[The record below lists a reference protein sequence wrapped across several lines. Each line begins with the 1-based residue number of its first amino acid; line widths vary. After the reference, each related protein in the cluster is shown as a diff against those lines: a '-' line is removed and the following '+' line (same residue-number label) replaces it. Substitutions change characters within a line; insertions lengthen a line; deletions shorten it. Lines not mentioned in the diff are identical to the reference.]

1 MRNDAIEEIEDNIA
15 NIPVYVPNDRYDVN
29 YTLIATFNSESDV
42 NQFCSR
48 YTHLN
53 GYNGLKLG
61 QRIKID
67 DGSYN
72 INWYIA
78 GFDYEANNTAA
89 DGKVKSNGYGI
100 HLVPESNLTTYN
112 WYSNSRIGV
121 GYINSDIHKFCNAKV
136 TSALQSI
143 LGSHLINRNVLLSSS
158 ISSTD
163 ESGASAYKWTTAYCT
178 LMSVCQITGSF
189 GNHCTKY
196 DDGEANYKLPLY
208 NFISYYY
215 TNDNYNYWLRN
226 TWGSYGPDQGSSA
239 GRYCAYRTYT
249 ENYYSTGKGYYVIN
263 TTTNGSVG
271 VRPMIYIR

>member
-1 MRNDAIEEIEDNIA
+1 MEEIEDNIA

-29 YTLIATFNSESDV
+29 HTLIATFNSESDV
-42 NQFCSR
+42 NQFCST

-61 QRIKID
+61 QRIKIN
-67 DGSYN
+67 DGAYN
-72 INWYIA
+72 KTWYIA
-78 GFDYEANNTAA
+78 GFDYEANNKAA

-100 HLVPESNLTTYN
+100 HLVPESNLTTYS
-112 WYSNSRIGV
+112 WSPSDSIGV
-121 GYINSDIHKFCNAKV
+121 GYIYSDIHNFCNTRVAP
-136 TSALQSI
+136 ALQSI

-158 ISSTD
+158 ISSID

-249 ENYYSTGKGYYVIN
+249 GNYYDTGKGYYVVN
-263 TTTNGSVG
+263 TTTNGSFG

>member
-1 MRNDAIEEIEDNIA
+1 MEEIEDNIA

-29 YTLIATFNSESDV
+29 YSLVATFKSESDV
-42 NQFCSR
+42 NQFCST

-61 QRIKID
+61 QRIKIN
-67 DGSYN
+67 DGTYN
-72 INWYIA
+72 KTWYIA

-89 DGKVKSNGYGI
+89 DGSVKSNGYGV

-112 WYSNSRIGV
+112 WYINSRVSI
-121 GYINSDIHKFCNAKV
+121 GYINSDIHNFCNTKV
-136 TSALQSI
+136 APALQSI
-143 LGSHLINRNVLLSSS
+143 LGSHLINRNVLLSNS
-158 ISSTD
+158 ISPT
-163 ESGASAYKWTTAYCT
+163 EGYGATSYAWTTAYCT

-189 GNHCTKY
+189 ATHSSKY

-208 NFISYYY
+208 NFMNYYY
-215 TNDNYNYWLRN
+215 TNDSYNYWLRN
-226 TWGSYGPDQGSSA
+226 TWGPYGPDQGSSA

-249 ENYYSTGKGYYVIN
+249 NNNHYSSISKGYYVVN
-263 TTTNGSVG
+263 TTINGSVG

>member
-1 MRNDAIEEIEDNIA
+1 MHN
-15 NIPVYVPNDRYDVN
+15 
-29 YTLIATFNSESDV
+29 
-42 NQFCSR
+42 
-48 YTHLN
+48 
-53 GYNGLKLG
+53 
-61 QRIKID
+61 
-67 DGSYN
+67 
-72 INWYIA
+72 
-78 GFDYEANNTAA
+78 
-89 DGKVKSNGYGI
+89 
-100 HLVPESNLTTYN
+100 
-112 WYSNSRIGV
+112 
-121 GYINSDIHKFCNAKV
+121 FCNTKV
-136 TSALQSI
+136 TPALQSI

-158 ISSTD
+158 ISSID

-249 ENYYSTGKGYYVIN
+249 DNYYDTGKGYYVVN
-263 TTTNGSVG
+263 NTTNGSYG